1 MQVVELGGSRND
13 EVAHEGVGVGAVL
26 GVGEDHLRNGKLK
39 KFKEMHQKPWP
50 RSPATRQ
57 PLTTPDQSLG
67 RVLRAPPQPYSKL
80 RGMELNEDPHQET
93 III

>member
-39 KFKEMHQKPWP
+39 TNQRNASEAM
-50 RSPATRQ
+50 A
-57 PLTTPDQSLG
+57 
-67 RVLRAPPQPYSKL
+67 
-80 RGMELNEDPHQET
+80 QESSNKT
-93 III
+93 ASDHT